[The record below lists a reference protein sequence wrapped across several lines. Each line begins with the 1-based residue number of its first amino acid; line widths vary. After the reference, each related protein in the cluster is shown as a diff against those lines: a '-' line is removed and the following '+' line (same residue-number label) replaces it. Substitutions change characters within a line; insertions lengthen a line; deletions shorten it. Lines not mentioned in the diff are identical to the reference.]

1 MSAAPAAEAARLVEL
16 LTGDAEARQR
26 AYAELESADAA
37 VVQAPAVLDALVD
50 SVLCSAQV
58 ESGEYRQACGLMAEL
73 MVRRGSSVHV
83 ELIREERWVRA
94 WGAPALLAALRKPP
108 AHMTRDD
115 LLTVAAEPTMAV
127 MLARGVSWSFETA
140 AQSEQGMITK
150 FLPAHPLFPEAAAA
164 NPGANQ
170 MLVELAL
177 AICRD
182 PQGLPDVQLALVWNS
197 VWMIITQRPELGAV
211 AANAGI
217 FEIGVAELREFAKS
231 FAQLCPPNSNAVA
244 YR

>member
-1 MSAAPAAEAARLVEL
+1 
-16 LTGDAEARQR
+16 
-26 AYAELESADAA
+26 
-37 VVQAPAVLDALVD
+37 
-50 SVLCSAQV
+50 
-58 ESGEYRQACGLMAEL
+58 

-83 ELIREERWVRA
+83 ELIRQERWVRA
-94 WGAPALLAALRKPP
+94 WEAPALLAALRKPP

-115 LLTVAAEPTMAV
+115 LLTVAAEPTTAV
-127 MLARGVSWSFETA
+127 MIARGVSWSFETA

-231 FAQLCPPNSNAVA
+231 FAQLCNC
-244 YR
+244 